1 MGTQARVATTD
12 AFESFRASLVVFL
25 GKARRAV
32 DDAGDEVRRTRGW
45 LQHDQYIHWEGELR
59 RRTKLLDQAQQELRS
74 AQFTGNRDS
83 ALMQRQAAVTK
94 AMQSVDEAGAK
105 LRCVKKWNQSYDNNA
120 DPILKRLEGIRQ
132 YLEIDL
138 PKAVAY
144 LNSARETLERYSD
157 SPPADSAAH
166 TASSSGSTEEAAK
179 PQAPL

>member
-12 AFESFRASLVVFL
+12 AFESFRASLIVFL

-32 DDAGDEVRRTRGW
+32 DDAGDEVRKTRGW
-45 LQHDQYIHWEGELR
+45 LQHDQYVHWEGELR

-83 ALMQRQAAVTK
+83 VLMQRQVAVHK
-94 AMQSVDEAGAK
+94 ATQSVEEAEAK

-138 PKAVAY
+138 PKAITF

-157 SPPADSAAH
+157 LPPGDSVASTLSSSNATGDSPKPPA
-166 TASSSGSTEEAAK
+166 
-179 PQAPL
+179 PL